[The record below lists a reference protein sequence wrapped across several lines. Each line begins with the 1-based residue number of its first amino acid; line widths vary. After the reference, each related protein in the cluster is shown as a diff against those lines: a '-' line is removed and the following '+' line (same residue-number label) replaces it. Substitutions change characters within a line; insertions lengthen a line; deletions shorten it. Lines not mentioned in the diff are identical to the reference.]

1 MSKKELFLPLPSN
14 RRIINDYEMVG
25 VPTDKC
31 LLKI

>member
-1 MSKKELFLPLPSN
+1 MSKKEFFPPLPST
-14 RRIINDYEMVG
+14 RPIINDYEMVG